1 MHPQLS
7 HNVNPVDVVVV
18 LAAGSLLALLDSDS
32 QAFFVGVEE
41 EK

>member
-1 MHPQLS
+1 MHSELS
-7 HNVNPVDVVVV
+7 HNVNPVDVVVL

-32 QAFFVGVEE
+32 QAFFWVVEE